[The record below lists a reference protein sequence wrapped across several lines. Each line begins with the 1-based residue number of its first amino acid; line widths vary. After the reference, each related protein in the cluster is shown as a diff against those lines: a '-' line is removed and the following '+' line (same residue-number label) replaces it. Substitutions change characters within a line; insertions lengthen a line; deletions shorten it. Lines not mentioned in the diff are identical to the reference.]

1 MSVMR
6 CLAAC
11 LVVFAVSSCVLAQTA
26 RFTMLEAAPDWD
38 DLVRPSVVMAEVLTD
53 TPAYS
58 SWDGGGSRT
67 CTFHAGET
75 VEVVRDHGFQWYL
88 IRAGD
93 GREGWVRDGTL
104 AIPSDPETN
113 SYRLPRR
120 LVEEYVNV
128 RGFTSK
134 TDQLVWV
141 DLDRQ
146 LTHVFTGGQ
155 GSWELVRTM
164 LCATGRN
171 ISPTIRG
178 LHEIAERGEW
188 FYVESSGQGAE
199 NWVRFHG
206 PYLFHGLPMDKEHT
220 ILDLTLGQRR
230 SAGCIRLSMEDA
242 RWFYSFIKRGTTV
255 FVY

>member
-93 GREGWVRDGTL
+93 GREGWVQTERWPSPVIRKPT
-104 AIPSDPETN
+104 AIDCP
-113 SYRLPRR
+113 
-120 LVEEYVNV
+120 
-128 RGFTSK
+128 
-134 TDQLVWV
+134 
-141 DLDRQ
+141 
-146 LTHVFTGGQ
+146 GG
-155 GSWELVRTM
+155 WL
-164 LCATGRN
+164 
-171 ISPTIRG
+171 
-178 LHEIAERGEW
+178 
-188 FYVESSGQGAE
+188 
-199 NWVRFHG
+199 
-206 PYLFHGLPMDKEHT
+206 K
-220 ILDLTLGQRR
+220 
-230 SAGCIRLSMEDA
+230 SM
-242 RWFYSFIKRGTTV
+242 
-255 FVY
+255 